1 MGAGDVGQVGGAG
14 GVPGGAASPVVLGL
28 HHEQQYQ
35 EALARIR
42 NPKRIGQGLLL
53 VGSLVVFMLVQQSRS
68 DSLRSAVV
76 VIGILLF
83 HELGHYVGMRMFGY
97 RDVRMFFIPF
107 FGAAVSGKRV
117 GVAAW
122 KDGVVTLL
130 GPVPGIL
137 VAFILGAQSQ
147 TLSPATYAVA
157 MSMVSINAFNLLPLA
172 GLDGARLLQLL
183 LFSRHRWLELGFQGC
198 AGVAAGV
205 LAFNWHSIALGILA
219 YFMVM
224 LIPYRR
230 RVLDGA
236 RRLRDKGLEL
246 PADPTAL
253 DGDVGRAVFQEA
265 REAVHPQHRDRTAN
279 VAAAMEQLLD
289 AATAR
294 HPSVGASLALGFA
307 LLVSFV
313 LAAAALF
320 LLVQQ
325 RPH

>member
-1 MGAGDVGQVGGAG
+1 MGVGDVGQVGGAG
-14 GVPGGAASPVVLGL
+14 AVPGGAAPPVDLGL
-28 HHEQQYQ
+28 LLERQYQ

-53 VGSLVVFMLVQQSRS
+53 VGSLVAFMLVRSSS
-68 DSLRSAVV
+68 DSLRSVV
-76 VIGILLF
+76 VLIGILLF

-107 FGAAVSGKRV
+107 FGAAVSGKKV
-117 GVAAW
+117 GVDAW

-147 TLSPATYAVA
+147 PLSPATYALA
-157 MSMVSINAFNLLPLA
+157 MSMVSINAFNLLPLG

-183 LFSRHRWLELGFQGC
+183 LFSRHRWLELGFQAC
-198 AGVAAGV
+198 AGVAAGL
-205 LAFNWHSIALGILA
+205 LALKWHSIGLGILA

-224 LIPYRR
+224 LIPYRK
-230 RVLDGA
+230 RVLGGA
-236 RRLRDKGLEL
+236 KRLRDKALAL
-246 PADPTAL
+246 PRDPAAL
-253 DGDVGRAVFQEA
+253 DGDVGRAVFLEA
-265 REAVHPQHRDRTAN
+265 REAVNPQYRERTPN

>member
-1 MGAGDVGQVGGAG
+1 MGVGNVGQVGAAG
-14 GVPGGAASPVVLGL
+14 GVPGGAAPPVDLGL
-28 HHEQQYQ
+28 LLERQYQ

-53 VGSLVVFMLVQQSRS
+53 VGSLVAFMLVRSSS
-68 DSLRSAVV
+68 DSLRSVV
-76 VIGILLF
+76 VLIGILLF

-107 FGAAVSGKRV
+107 FGAAVSGKKI
-117 GVAAW
+117 GVDAW

-147 TLSPATYAVA
+147 TLSPATYARA

-183 LFSRHRWLELGFQGC
+183 LFSRHRWLELGFQAC
-198 AGVAAGV
+198 AGVAAGL
-205 LAFNWHSIALGILA
+205 LAINWHSIALGILA

-224 LIPYRR
+224 LIPYRK
-230 RVLDGA
+230 RVLGGA
-236 RRLRDKGLEL
+236 KRLRDKGLAL
-246 PADPTAL
+246 PPDPTAL
-253 DGDVGRAVFQEA
+253 DGDVGRAVFLEA
-265 REAVHPQHRDRTAN
+265 REAVNPQYRERTPN

-325 RPH
+325 RAH

>member
-14 GVPGGAASPVVLGL
+14 GVPGGTASPVDLGL
-28 HHEQQYQ
+28 HLERQYQ
-35 EALARIR
+35 EVLARIR

-53 VGSLVVFMLVQQSRS
+53 VGSLVAFMLVRSSS
-68 DSLRSAVV
+68 DSLRSVV
-76 VIGILLF
+76 VLIGILLF
-83 HELGHYVGMRMFGY
+83 HELGHYVGMRVFGY

-183 LFSRHRWLELGFQGC
+183 LFSRHRWLEIGFQAC
-198 AGVAAGV
+198 AGVAAGL
-205 LAFNWHSIALGILA
+205 LALNWHSIALGILA

-230 RVLDGA
+230 RVLGGA
-236 RRLRDKGLEL
+236 KRLRDKGLAF
-246 PADPTAL
+246 PADPAAL
-253 DGDVGRAVFQEA
+253 DGDVGRAVFLDA
-265 REAVHPQHRDRTAN
+265 REAINPQYRDRTPN